1 MWWTV
6 SDSRSQ
12 YRHLGSFFSI
22 MSRIVRH
29 RRVPLGSR
37 LLPKMSR
44 YLGIVFMLLFHLLLD
59 GRVKEPIIRFIFW
72 RW

>member
-37 LLPKMSR
+37 LLPNTSR